1 MNYADISQLPHCKT
15 TRPGEMWIWE
25 SHTYENDALL
35 SFGGAFH
42 PAQKLCEEI
51 VVGDVL

>member
-1 MNYADISQLPHCKT
+1 
-15 TRPGEMWIWE
+15 MWFLKRH
-25 SHTYENDALL
+25 SCNTYENDALL